1 MHVYCL
7 FVPAHSTLAIHS
19 LVCSKV
25 MAPLLDTNHE
35 LNWHANM
42 VDAIEQKA
50 AHQRAEGQ
58 STPSRPATSNLLHLK
73 ATIMFELMSI
83 MLEFA

>member
-1 MHVYCL
+1 
-7 FVPAHSTLAIHS
+7 
-19 LVCSKV
+19 

-50 AHQRAEGQ
+50 ATQRTEGGHTT
-58 STPSRPATSNLLHLK
+58 SMHVMSALLPLSGSR
-73 ATIMFELMSI
+73 
-83 MLEFA
+83 

>member
-1 MHVYCL
+1 
-7 FVPAHSTLAIHS
+7 
-19 LVCSKV
+19 

-50 AHQRAEGQ
+50 ANQRAEGQ
-58 STPSRPATSNLLHLK
+58 STPSIPATHVSIAAVEGYCVTSVSMSTVLK
-73 ATIMFELMSI
+73 A
-83 MLEFA
+83 A